1 MDEENFN
8 VNDQDVVVNE
18 EAEKETSS
26 IDDFLSDLDYE
37 NSEYDAQ
44 IALLRLEIYNV
55 HYKPVYDKY
64 VSKIKDVIN
73 SFEDERA
80 RTIPVYQKELTLE
93 DREEAERIKAMPEYQ
108 ELQQS
113 CELYMN
119 LSDEVQSGE
128 IKKMTELLEK
138 IPENLRYLY
147 FEQLHDFEQGC
158 DKEVKIQKNIIKSVF
173 LFLIYWAGLFV
184 FSYYWDS
191 LNWSW
196 WGKGISFIAIM
207 FIFHK
212 LSRMNMNSKIQLD
225 MKHIQKDEI
234 YFGILFL
241 MAILSGIMYLCVAF
255 VSFMLPS
262 WGSFS
267 WRGWKT
273 PIVLA
278 VVIALICV
286 IVLSFIFY
294 VFHKIAKRA
303 AVYMK
308 DFEDFTSQ
316 YNEYRKFKKS
326 AEGAKK

>member
-1 MDEENFN
+1 
-8 VNDQDVVVNE
+8 
-18 EAEKETSS
+18 
-26 IDDFLSDLDYE
+26 
-37 NSEYDAQ
+37 
-44 IALLRLEIYNV
+44 
-55 HYKPVYDKY
+55 
-64 VSKIKDVIN
+64 
-73 SFEDERA
+73 
-80 RTIPVYQKELTLE
+80 
-93 DREEAERIKAMPEYQ
+93 
-108 ELQQS
+108 
-113 CELYMN
+113 
-119 LSDEVQSGE
+119 
-128 IKKMTELLEK
+128 
-138 IPENLRYLY
+138 
-147 FEQLHDFEQGC
+147 
-158 DKEVKIQKNIIKSVF
+158 
-173 LFLIYWAGLFV
+173 
-184 FSYYWDS
+184 
-191 LNWSW
+191 
-196 WGKGISFIAIM
+196 
-207 FIFHK
+207 
-212 LSRMNMNSKIQLD
+212 MNSKIQLD